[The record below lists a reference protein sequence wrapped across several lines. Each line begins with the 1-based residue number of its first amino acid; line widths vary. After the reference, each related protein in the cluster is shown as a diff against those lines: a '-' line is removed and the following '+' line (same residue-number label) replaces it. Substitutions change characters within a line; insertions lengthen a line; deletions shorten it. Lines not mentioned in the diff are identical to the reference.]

1 MNQMI
6 HDIHIIP
13 STGLCDM
20 IYLIISYLTQL
31 NFFIVVNI
39 VFQFIYGLSMYYLY
53 RFLGYLILYFS
64 TYSTVLSS

>member
-39 VFQFIYGLSMYYLY
+39 VFQFIYGLSMQIIHL
-53 RFLGYLILYFS
+53 
-64 TYSTVLSS
+64 